1 MTSSLD
7 KIVIYLFFFCKLQ
20 QLTLRFGIKS
30 STSKGLKKWS
40 IWSLNTNV
48 RLFNLLNKFFISF
61 ILSISFTQFLAQN
74 INPLSLTIKLKPVY
88 PKDLHNHVDVV
99 KNHSK
104 RILLNHCIN
113 FSKPYTVSFGKK
125 NLQNIL
131 IMLGWSVDWN
141 CLRHC
146 QRLLPSPEIKDKSK
160 ATGGGR
166 PKILRW

>member
-7 KIVIYLFFFCKLQ
+7 KIVFFFGKLQ

-30 STSKGLKKWS
+30 STSKGLKKYS

-48 RLFNLLNKFFISF
+48 RLFNLLNRFFISF

-88 PKDLHNHVDVV
+88 PKDLHDHVDVV

-104 RILLNHCIN
+104 RILLNHCIY
-113 FSKPYTVSFGKK
+113 FPKPYTVLFGKK
-125 NLQNIL
+125 I
-131 IMLGWSVDWN
+131 
-141 CLRHC
+141 
-146 QRLLPSPEIKDKSK
+146 
-160 ATGGGR
+160 
-166 PKILRW
+166 